1 MICSNTTSDEKTRKI
16 QEMTQKDDVL
26 QQLKIFIK
34 NGWPKRKSDLTG
46 EILSYW
52 SFQELSVNGT
62 IYKGHRIVIPKL
74 MRQEILKNLHQSHI
88 EISKTKGRARETVH
102 WPHMN
107 QNNEMLIKKCA
118 VCQTYQK

>member
-1 MICSNTTSDEKTRKI
+1 
-16 QEMTQKDDVL
+16 MTQKDDVL
-26 QQLKIFIK
+26 QQLKIFIT

-46 EILSYW
+46 EILNYW
-52 SFQELSVNGT
+52 SFQEELSVNGT

-102 WPHMN
+102 WPHMT